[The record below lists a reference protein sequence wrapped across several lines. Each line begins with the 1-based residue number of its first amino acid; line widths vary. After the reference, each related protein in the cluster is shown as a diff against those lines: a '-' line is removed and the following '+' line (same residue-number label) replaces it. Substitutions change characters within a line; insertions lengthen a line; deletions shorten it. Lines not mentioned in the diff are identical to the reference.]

1 MVRKADIPNH
11 IVKTALSLAANQ
23 GWRDTTLGDIAD
35 TAKLSL
41 GELLAIYPTKA
52 AIVAAYSRQIDSQV
66 LKAID
71 SDLAGEPPR
80 DRLFDVMMR
89 RFDALEP
96 DRDGLRSIIHA
107 SLCDPVSAVCGAL
120 SLRRSMIVMLE
131 AASISASGLRGL
143 VRVKGLA
150 AIFLSVLRVW
160 LNDDSE
166 DMAQTMSA
174 LDRGLRRAEL
184 VMGCCR
190 FPPRWKTEATA
201 EPEAEPEAG
210 PA

>member
-11 IVKTALSLAANQ
+11 IVTTALTLATNQ

-41 GELLAIYPTKA
+41 GELLAIYPTKTAIIA
-52 AIVAAYSRQIDSQV
+52 AHSRQIDSQV

-71 SDLAGEPPR
+71 SDLASEPPR

-107 SLCDPVSAVCGAL
+107 SLCDPVSAVCSAFV
-120 SLRRSMIVMLE
+120 LRRSMIVMLE

-143 VRVKGLA
+143 VRVKGLS

-160 LNDDSE
+160 FNDDSE
-166 DMAQTMSA
+166 DMARTMSA
-174 LDRGLRRAEL
+174 LDRSLRRAEL
-184 VMGCCR
+184 VMGLCR
-190 FPPRWKTEATA
+190 FPPRCKTEV
-201 EPEAEPEAG
+201 EAEPEAG